1 MDCAQDSSGSRVI
14 IHLDLDCFY
23 AQVEQRRLK
32 IPAGQPVAVQQW
44 GSLLAVNYTAR
55 KFGVERGKFLSYHEM
70 LASAMHP
77 RTACQLG
84 SHLVA
89 FVLTSVSHPQPHV
102 DTLGENRR
110 PGQPFDRTH
119 QKAILRRYRVASRE
133 IFAVLGALAPVIEKA
148 SIDEAFMDV
157 TDQAKARLA
166 QMVWLGGKLGK
177 QLECIYQRLDLSGR
191 EPSEQDTT
199 PSLEAASLAAEKK
212 LQDLT
217 AHAFLQRCGLAE
229 LAQHVG
235 QETAAYVHQICNGS
249 DGDEPVQEKKVQ
261 VKMFGCV
268 KQFDQ
273 RSGCALVRVEQLEYW
288 VRLLC
293 EEMVLRCE
301 DERLENKRF
310 PSQLTIQSTRTKA
323 GEKPS
328 IRKLS
333 IAHDTTVD
341 ELFTATMNVLRISLD
356 RLFPCA
362 SLSMHAKNFLA
373 LDPQSVTTIS
383 SFFTRTP
390 VQTAASDATAQR
402 VEEGIKQFT
411 AAQDKRGRSG
421 ARAASTP
428 PRKKGKHKISAFFC
442 PPDSIPAPPAAATAS
457 APPPNSMGGSVGSS
471 VGPAPDRGDDGEVV
485 TSTLRSAAWGGNG
498 ASSSSSSSNS
508 NSHYC
513 NECKRSVL
521 ETREEHAD
529 FHFAL
534 ELSRAQ
540 RKTKMTRDEVPPLF
554 AMAVRYSRGDD
565 VKTPFGPG
573 RVRSSSDRQEHVE
586 VYLEGGPVLYARCGE
601 IPKHTRVLLSSIGA
615 GAGELVGTVQNYLYE
630 VIWLYLLSEE
640 SSSWELMLLRSVV
653 CCGWLVFPNRSTK
666 CVLTP
671 TKTTSLQLLMTRR
684 RQSETSNCCRKLNDS
699 YAVQLDGGSMG
710 FFQAKDV
717 SCVDLRLLSKVPKP
731 LTAEQIYEEFQGRI
745 THDDAL
751 ALSLKA
757 KQMYSQVQLLCE
769 RHSEAISF
777 ISTNASYGDQYT
789 QALASMLDPSFSDA
803 TDRVKAAGG
812 KELTRWKEMALSA
825 KTMVENDLLEGKD
838 SSAFFAKAANV
849 LSQLKNSEEVK
860 GLHANLREKANAEL
874 ASAKQKLLSE
884 SGGGSAPSTQE
895 DKRLVLSQVL
905 QVLENKVKAEKPRLD
920 ALKSSLEHE
929 TLQSEM
935 LAKLQQHEGDLL
947 KAQENILRLE
957 QMASAKLGVNSLT
970 DLDPSALAQ
979 KAEELLPKLSAKA
992 GVLVQSSEKYWMQMQ
1007 QTSHGQKFMT
1017 KARQLVQSVENPDEF
1032 CDNVTKAI
1040 AEVKLDKLA
1049 AWGSTLTNN
1058 REKRQA
1064 FVNRMKDHCL
1074 DFFMSVLP
1082 TIKVDTISG
1091 VEDDVE
1097 YSISNL
1103 DLSNFRVKKERVKV
1117 RMGTVVDEELF
1128 TVRATHLTALLK
1140 GFDWTF
1146 VQKSFPYLHGGGL
1159 ADAELSGGV
1168 ISLGFKAEKKSVNA
1182 ETGEFKP
1189 ILVLNSMEI
1198 EIRQE
1203 LKLTVQGSWFSAV
1216 YNMLTSVFAELIR
1229 EYLAKTME
1237 TKLLKHMIK
1246 LLSTLNKQMDEYW
1259 PLIFQLLDIRVE
1271 DLPAASPWRGAKE
1284 VEIQPHEL
1292 ECTFTER
1299 NAVPFSFTK
1308 GVLNKYVVVS
1318 RVLEMETAADNS
1330 NDNDFHLT
1338 GDLKRVPVGSSVLAL
1353 NGLCC
1358 SKLTLEELKALLTT
1372 VPLPFTMRFS
1382 LMPEDPAKNRQQR
1395 MIPRPELVSF
1405 TFRQDGPFGLRLR
1418 ARPLASCGVIVV
1430 GFSAPSTPD
1439 GKKSAAELSGKI
1451 RVGQLVTKINSVD
1464 LRSKTLSE
1472 VLNILRDTKARPAT
1486 MQFATSPDA
1495 IIKVR
1500 EWPPMVELEDA
1511 SSFASCSDEDDQAPD
1526 GRKYVVL
1533 SAFARVPSFAQRTHL
1548 VEKGDVLLQVNDKPL
1563 TAPHY
1568 TSFAAIME
1576 ALRRI
1581 ASKKKPMHAVFVARE
1596 QYLAI
1601 RTQLQQRGLPGSSN
1615 KAESAKKAEEAEAK
1629 EDTNE
1634 DAEEAGEVDE
1644 SSRRGD
1650 SEEDWLASVPTKEIV
1665 FPKAPL
1671 GILFGNWKDEAIYIR
1686 AFISSPG
1693 PAEKTG
1699 LLRLGQAV
1707 LQVCGQSV
1715 PRDATPAA
1723 IEEMILKVTLETNT
1737 RAVSSEGDAAEKQ
1750 SGEKKPKFTLT
1761 VRDLE
1766 LERELMKA

>member
-1 MDCAQDSSGSRVI
+1 
-14 IHLDLDCFY
+14 
-23 AQVEQRRLK
+23 
-32 IPAGQPVAVQQW
+32 
-44 GSLLAVNYTAR
+44 
-55 KFGVERGKFLSYHEM
+55 
-70 LASAMHP
+70 MHP

-84 SHLVA
+84 PYLVA
-89 FVLTSVSHPQPHV
+89 LVLTKASHPQPHV
-102 DTLGENRR
+102 DTLGENRK

-133 IFAVLGALAPVIEKA
+133 IFAILGALAPIIEKA

-157 TDQAKARLA
+157 TGQTKARLA
-166 QMVWLGGKLGK
+166 QM
-177 QLECIYQRLDLSGR
+177 
-191 EPSEQDTT
+191 
-199 PSLEAASLAAEKK
+199 
-212 LQDLT
+212 DLT

-235 QETAAYVHQICNGS
+235 QETAAFVHQICNGS

-261 VKMFGCV
+261 VKMLGCV

-273 RSGCALVRVEQLEYW
+273 RSGCALVRIEQLEYW

-323 GEKPS
+323 GEKPR

-333 IAHDTTVD
+333 IAYDTTVD
-341 ELFTATMNVLRISLD
+341 ELFTATMNALRISLD
-356 RLFPCA
+356 KLFPCA

-373 LDPQSVTTIS
+373 LDSQSVTTIS

-390 VQTAASDATAQR
+390 VQTADSDATARR
-402 VEEGIKQFT
+402 VEEGIKQFA

-421 ARAASTP
+421 AKAASTP

-457 APPPNSMGGSVGSS
+457 APPPNSMGGSVSNS
-471 VGPAPDRGDDGEVV
+471 VGPAPDCEDDGEIG

-498 ASSSSSSSNS
+498 ASSSSSTNS
-508 NSHYC
+508 SHYC
-513 NECKRSVL
+513 NECKRSVS

-540 RKTKMTRDEVPPLF
+540 RKTKMARDEVPPLF

-573 RVRSSSDRQEHVE
+573 RVRSSSDRQAHVE
-586 VYLEGGPVLYARCGE
+586 VHLEGGPVLK
-601 IPKHTRVLLSSIGA
+601 P
-615 GAGELVGTVQNYLYE
+615 
-630 VIWLYLLSEE
+630 
-640 SSSWELMLLRSVV
+640 
-653 CCGWLVFPNRSTK
+653 
-666 CVLTP
+666 
-671 TKTTSLQLLMTRR
+671 
-684 RQSETSNCCRKLNDS
+684 NDS

-717 SCVDLRLLSKVPKP
+717 SCVDMRLLSKVPKP

-803 TDRVKAAGG
+803 TARVKAAGG

-838 SSAFFAKAANV
+838 SSAFIAKAANV

-860 GLHANLREKANAEL
+860 DLHASLREKANAEL

-884 SGGGSAPSTQE
+884 TGGGSAPSTQE

-905 QVLENKVKAEKPRLD
+905 QVLESKIKAEKPRLD
-920 ALKSSLEHE
+920 ALKSSLKHE

-935 LAKLQQHEGDLL
+935 LAKLQRHEGDLL

-957 QMASAKLGVNSLT
+957 QMASVKLGVNSLT

-992 GVLVQSSEKYWMQMQ
+992 GVLVQSSEKYWVQMQ

-1271 DLPAASPWRGAKE
+1271 DLPTASPWRGAKE

-1292 ECTFTER
+1292 ECTFAER
-1299 NAVPFSFTK
+1299 NAVPFSFSK

-1318 RVLEMETAADNS
+1318 RVLEMETAVDNS
-1330 NDNDFHLT
+1330 NDNNFHLI

-1395 MIPRPELVSF
+1395 MIPRPELVSY

-1472 VLNILRDTKARPAT
+1472 VLNILRDTKSRPAT

-1533 SAFARVPSFAQRTHL
+1533 SAFTRVPSFAQRTHL
-1548 VEKGDVLLQVNDKPL
+1548 VEKGDVLVQVNGKPL

-1581 ASKKKPMHAVFVARE
+1581 ANKKKPMHAVFVARE

-1601 RTQLQQRGLPGSSN
+1601 RTQLQQRGLPSSN
-1615 KAESAKKAEEAEAK
+1615 SKADSAKKAEEAEAK

-1634 DAEEAGEVDE
+1634 NMEEAGDADDTTEPTSGGDE
-1644 SSRRGD
+1644 NEG
-1650 SEEDWLASVPTKEIV
+1650 DWLASVSTKEIM

-1715 PRDATPAA
+1715 PRDATPAL
-1723 IEEMILKVTLETNT
+1723 IEEMVLKVTLETNA
-1737 RAVSSEGDAAEKQ
+1737 RAISKEGDAAEKRRD
-1750 SGEKKPKFTLT
+1750 ENKPKFTLT

-1766 LERELMKA
+1766 LERELMK